1 MKSPVAITPVY
12 NKPYNIVE
20 WTLHNV
26 CNYDCSFCGS
36 EFKSGSKKWL
46 TLDEYKIAVD
56 RIIEESKS
64 MDKLVWFKITGGEPT
79 LFPKL
84 IELISYIK
92 QLGAYVSMI
101 SNGSRTLR
109 WWKEL
114 SEANCLDTLMISYH
128 PEQCNNPQHVINVAN
143 LFNSTSTFVYYS
155 ITTIPEY
162 FDAATMAHNKIL
174 EECNTIT
181 SSLALIIDNQGPNK
195 YSSIQLEKIKNTS
208 IIKSKK
214 WDFTNKWKNIPKDCW
229 YGTSE
234 IDVLYDDGSEKVVH
248 GAYLLKN
255 QQNNYKNWKCN
266 IGINVIKIIHD
277 TVYRGVC
284 QSGIPKNI
292 FTNSVFYNNSIIC
305 SHESCNCVLDIT
317 VEKIKN
323 YE

>member
-1 MKSPVAITPVY
+1 
-12 NKPYNIVE
+12 
-20 WTLHNV
+20 
-26 CNYDCSFCGS
+26 
-36 EFKSGSKKWL
+36 
-46 TLDEYKIAVD
+46 
-56 RIIEESKS
+56 
-64 MDKLVWFKITGGEPT
+64 
-79 LFPKL
+79 
-84 IELISYIK
+84 
-92 QLGAYVSMI
+92 
-101 SNGSRTLR
+101 
-109 WWKEL
+109 
-114 SEANCLDTLMISYH
+114 
-128 PEQCNNPQHVINVAN
+128 
-143 LFNSTSTFVYYS
+143 
-155 ITTIPEY
+155 
-162 FDAATMAHNKIL
+162 
-174 EECNTIT
+174 
-181 SSLALIIDNQGPNK
+181 LIIDNQGPNK

-248 GAYLLKN
+248 GTYLLKN

-292 FTNSVFYNNSIIC
+292 FTNSVFYDNSIIC